1 MRPGGED
8 AVAET
13 TCSSPCSSDAASSGH
28 LHRVLEDFARRT
40 TQPAAT
46 DREGR
51 LAPAAVGAAKEL
63 GLFALSIPLPFGGL
77 GLDLGGVCS
86 AIETLAFHDRALATC
101 VGLHNGLG
109 TRGLVAFRSPFLRAV
124 WLPRLARGEPI
135 AAFAAPPA

>member
-28 LHRVLEDFARRT
+28 LHRVIEDFARRT

-63 GLFALSIPLPFGGL
+63 GLFALSIPLPFGGFGL
-77 GLDLGGVCS
+77 GLRGLCS
-86 AIETLAFHDRALATC
+86 AFRTVAFSHRAPATSL
-101 VGLHNGLG
+101 GLHNG
-109 TRGLVAFRSPFLRAV
+109 P
-124 WLPRLARGEPI
+124 
-135 AAFAAPPA
+135 